1 MSWCK
6 TGASISQIIVREKIM
21 NREWLLIVF
30 LKTRI
35 SDIRG
40 NNISSIQFSKEAK
53 GDGFPTPCECRSPC
67 RHRDARS
74 SHWVRKQIASKVSK
88 RGCGRKP
95 SRGRSLKI
103 INAKIA
109 SLAQEALKSKFTED
123 YVLGNCY
130 TCSYYLTLFVK
141 LLLSVT
147 IRDRLLPCKCLSSD
161 FQVTDFHWIL
171 PNLRVWFLQK
181 RTSMAVGIPG
191 EFSQSLV
198 QGH

>member
-1 MSWCK
+1 M
-6 TGASISQIIVREKIM
+6 
-21 NREWLLIVF
+21 LIVF

-40 NNISSIQFSKEAK
+40 NNISYIQFSKEAK
-53 GDGFPTPCECRSPC
+53 GDGFPTPCDC
-67 RHRDARS
+67 RDARS

-88 RGCGRKP
+88 RGWGRKS

-123 YVLGNCY
+123 DVLGNCY

-147 IRDRLLPCKCLSSD
+147 IRDGLLPCKCLSSD
-161 FQVTDFHWIL
+161 FQVTDFSLNLTQFEGVIL
-171 PNLRVWFLQK
+171 
-181 RTSMAVGIPG
+181 A
-191 EFSQSLV
+191 EAY
-198 QGH
+198 